1 MESNYDILGIGEG
14 SSPKDIRNAFRKM
27 ALKAHSDRGGETS
40 QFIKIKQAYEDLK
53 MGKKYPDTPLEKLR
67 DSRVF
72 SGDTDQ
78 EVKRRN
84 QIIGKEVS
92 SEMRTAQEWAGAHYR
107 TGTTGTRMFGSKTLG
122 EVEMEIAANGNLYIK
137 GNYMAGSMVYDGT
150 VTLQG
155 SISSPSWTKEFRTD
169 ITTRRGD
176 FKMVNPME
184 NRYRIENGAEV
195 TAETGNI
202 VVGDVFGRKYRVDD
216 PDGRVGVY
224 TMREHRT
231 RLHAPRGR
239 VIIGSAVNTV
249 SLEGDTVMLLDME
262 DDVRVAAREVLVYG
276 SKITYDCSILLKKGG
291 LVRFF
296 ERTSVIG
303 LSDDSTI
310 LLENG
315 KVVHLRSIKSRKIR
329 DLDDGLVEDPDA
341 YGKGATMVGGGFAVT
356 YDMLDSIVKD
366 ASDSGGW
373 RGIFGR

>member
-1 MESNYDILGIGEG
+1 MESNYDILGIIEG
-14 SSPKDIRNAFRKM
+14 ASQRDIRDAFRRM

-53 MGKKYPDTPLEKLR
+53 AGKKYPDTPLERLR

-92 SEMRTAQEWAGAHYR
+92 GEMRLAQEWAGAHYR
-107 TGTTGTRMFGSKTLG
+107 TGTAGTRMFGSKTLG
-122 EVEMEIAANGNLYIK
+122 EVEMDVTTKGTLRIK

-169 ITTRRGD
+169 ITIRCGD
-176 FKMVNPME
+176 FKMVNPLE
-184 NRYRIENGAEV
+184 NMYRIENGALV
-195 TAETGNI
+195 TAEVGNI
-202 VVGDVFGRKYRVDD
+202 IVGDVFGRKYRVDD

-224 TMREHRT
+224 TTREHRT
-231 RLHAPRGR
+231 RLYAPRGR
-239 VIIGSAVNTV
+239 IIVGNAMNTV

-262 DDVRVAAREVLVYG
+262 DDVRITAREVLVYG
-276 SKITYDCSILLKKGG
+276 SKITYDCSILLKEDG

-296 ERTSVIG
+296 ERNSVIG
-303 LSDDSTI
+303 LSDDSVI

-315 KVVHLRSIKSRKIR
+315 KSVHLRFIKSRKIR
-329 DLDDGLVEDPDA
+329 DLADGLVDNPEA
-341 YGKGATMVGGGFAVT
+341 YEKDATMVGGGFAVT
-356 YDMLDSIVKD
+356 YDMLDSLIKD
-366 ASDSGGW
+366 PGGTGGW
-373 RGIFGR
+373 RGAFKR